1 MVAVVTGAGLGL
13 QNGSLAA
20 LGAPGQLGAA
30 AFGRGGE
37 RVYVNAGNGNLIL
50 QHQDEFLAGGLPLG
64 LIRTYNSQGQ
74 GGDAGNW
81 RLGYSRQVTGLQGAL
96 NTAGSSVH
104 RIAEDGS
111 DTLYAYDAGR
121 GLYVSQRSDGGADDT
136 LRGDAQG
143 WTWTDGASQAQER
156 YDAGGRLQQTRDRDG
171 QTVDV
176 GYDGAGR
183 IVSLK
188 RSGGEA
194 LFVDYDAQGQLS
206 QLRTVYLKDGQSQTL
221 TRTRYGYDAQGRL
234 SSVATDLTPDDNSV
248 ADGQVYTTR
257 YLYDGASRRV
267 ASLQQSDGSRLDFTY
282 VLVGSDYRIQTVS
295 DVRDGQTLTTRFDY
309 DAGGGRTTVT
319 DAANQATQLEY
330 DNGQLRRVAG
340 GGVEQRYNYDSHA
353 RVSDVTDGRGQSSH
367 YDYDAAGNRVGARDA
382 QQRQTSRRYNAQNQL
397 ISETVAGV
405 GTSRLIYDASGLHLR
420 FSVSAEGRV
429 VEHRYDA
436 QGREVSRLAYQGGI
450 AGADD
455 NTAAADLQAWAAK
468 QDPARTERLDTAY
481 DLRGLAAQTTR
492 YATLDAQG
500 NGVADGR
507 QVITRYVYDAAGNL
521 LQQLDGSGAAR
532 ASYLYDGLN
541 RVLRSV
547 DGNNVATVTVYND
560 AQRQTRVSLSNG
572 LTTVSSY
579 DAAGQLIGALQQDAG
594 GALGTASTQYNAQG
608 LPVKLT
614 DANGAVTYLVYDG
627 LGRKVGQV
635 DNEGGLTEWRY
646 NGNGQVTATLRY
658 ANRAKLAA
666 LAGDPTT
673 LQLADLRPAADPAGD
688 RVDYRLYDSLGRLVQ
703 TIDAEGG
710 VTRNQYDA
718 ADRLRASTRYA
729 NRLSADRLA
738 ALAQASG
745 EPNPDDAANQ
755 PAADAAN
762 DRVGRAFYDADGLL
776 VGQLDGEGY
785 LTETRYDG
793 AGHAVDTLRY
803 AARANA
809 GDTLAAIRPAAGAA
823 DQRTRALYDGEGR
836 VVGQVD
842 AEGYLSETVYDG
854 QGRVAQTLRY
864 AQRANPGDSLAQLRP
879 AADRNDRKTLRQYD
893 GAGQLIREETQP
905 GGLVT
910 TYQYDAQG
918 HLTATTRSAG
928 ADSRSQLS
936 RYDSQ
941 GRAIQTLGGEGAQAL
956 AALGD
961 AATAAQIDAVWSRW
975 GTRHYYNAGGQR
987 TASLSP
993 DGQGGAGR
1001 RTLYYYD
1008 GAGRLSHTLNSLG
1021 EVSEIRYNAFGEAI
1035 DSRRYAT
1042 RLSAE
1047 QLARLN
1053 GGARNDLGTLV
1064 SGVQTAADSVETSQY
1079 NRLGQRVAAGDSLSA
1094 ERERWDYNAFGDA
1107 IGHRLRRDAN
1117 RSALQRTAYDR
1128 RGQAVGQTADAEGLA
1143 LQTQARYDAFGRLTD
1158 SIDANGNPRH
1168 IDYDK
1173 LGRQLAVRDPQGGS
1187 QTTAYDAFGRA
1198 LSHTDA
1204 LGHVTATVYDDAAGT
1219 VTVTQPGGIQTV
1231 SQQNGYGETVKL
1243 IDPRGNATTY
1253 QYNRDGQLLS
1263 TTTPAGTTSSGY
1275 DSAGQ
1280 LAISTDIRGVKTVYQ
1295 YDAAGRAL
1303 SRTVDPD
1310 GLKLITQT
1318 TYDAQGRALRQT
1330 EPGGRVTESRYD
1342 ANGRLQAVIVD
1353 PDGLKLT
1360 TAYDYDA
1367 QGQKVRVT
1375 EAANTA
1381 QAKVTEYEY
1390 DGAGRR
1396 IRETDDPAGLK
1407 QTTRY
1412 SYDGNGNVTAKTDAA
1427 GNVTRYVYDGN
1438 DRLRYSIDPL
1448 GQMTEQRYDAAGN
1461 VTDTVRYA
1469 TAIKLDGLDQALKAS
1484 DLTAR
1489 LKPSAQDQTTRTV
1502 YDAAGRPS
1510 FSVDA
1515 QGYVTERKYD
1525 AAGNVTDTVRY
1536 AKPVIGNLVGS
1547 PNAVNGDWLFPY
1559 SVATVPAAQA
1569 GFKTGGSAILQSD
1582 RDSYASGMIAVKAG
1596 ETYSFEMDVIR
1607 GGTDDGRTPAPF
1619 GIGFQY
1625 STDGVNYADSWVAAT
1640 YSDASQTGAQH
1651 LQARLT
1657 IPDGIKGARI
1667 WLQINAKN
1675 TQTNRWYAQNVEV
1688 RKLGD
1693 NAANPLP
1700 AQLDEAAVRQ
1710 RLLTSAQDQTT
1721 HNDYDNAGRLTAVSK
1736 NGIQTVRYELD
1747 AYGNRIKEWDGNNH
1761 LTTREFD
1768 TLGRVHKETH
1778 GEGDATVTD
1787 YDAFG
1792 NAVKITDPRGN
1803 AGYFYFDALGR
1814 RILQVDPEGG
1824 ATRTD
1829 YDALGNARAVTRYAN
1844 AVDPSTLQIGV
1855 LPTVAADA
1863 KRDAVSRIEH
1873 DALGRQTKITDAE
1886 GGVESMTYD
1895 AFGNKATYTNQLG
1908 AVFSYDYDAAGH
1920 VLKETGR
1927 DGATVLSVKRFEYDA
1942 FGNRTLQVEAEGQP
1956 EQRRTSYGYDSL
1968 NRLVSQRGDVVHTYT
1983 LTGADLKPLE
1993 ADVAP
1998 TETRRYD
2005 AAGNLVE
2012 FIDANGNVTRTAY
2025 DSQNRKVRERN
2036 GDGYVTTWAYDG
2048 AGNVTEQRVYAT
2060 AVGLPADGGAPQPAD
2075 GNCRVT
2081 KFEYDNNNRLKRTIV
2096 PNQQVIALHRQPGDD
2111 NGAKSNYD
2119 ILTSDLVTSR
2129 DYDANGNVIR
2139 ETDANGNLAQVRD
2152 KANRSVHRYYDKA
2165 GRKLLEVDAAG
2176 YAMAWDYNSA
2186 GKPLRETRYAA
2197 AIGAPADSDTLD
2209 AVKAR
2214 LKTDAQDRIS
2224 EFDYDL
2230 LGRVKEERRLNVA
2243 YYQQDDFKGA
2253 AKDDAIQQTLQTGAV
2268 RTQYHYNALG
2278 GVDRKTDAKGGVT
2291 DMVYDK
2297 LGREIH
2303 REEAVFANQTGQMV
2317 RPTTDTAYNGLG
2329 QATQVRRAG
2338 VDGVFSETHYAAGGR
2353 VDWTKDAEGN
2363 ATYYDYDAVGNI
2375 SRTRRDRKEAAGG
2388 QDVTLYA
2395 YTAAK
2400 QQSVKQDAGS
2410 GLYFETRYNAW
2421 GQVTNKR
2428 TSLNRQGDWQEF
2440 SEYDG
2445 AGRLTRGNAG
2455 GVTKLYG
2462 YDANGNAT
2470 MTVESGADSQDLLR
2484 SQDLQTVLNR
2494 LSDTQ
2499 GANYQQYLN
2508 DYRLKLD
2515 EYDARNQ
2522 HVATYQPRIANA
2534 TDSQSVQVK
2543 AWEVAKPLTGNGDV
2557 VTVGAVPVR
2566 NGGTANPAGGGGI
2579 YFSQFGSAQYSAVFT
2594 KSGMAAGGY
2603 WQAFYYSQIKI
2614 SGSFNG
2620 LIPGQ
2625 RYSVRITFSADMYG
2639 MGGLAS
2645 TGWQSLVRNIDMVVG
2660 AKGFECFI
2668 DTPGAVVYQG
2678 PGVTRDSKSFV
2689 SVELFESDSNRLVSS
2704 SQTGNVLA
2712 REFGTRGWGSS
2723 ISVPPRLYFSDQPV
2737 SANRFLLL
2745 TRPSGSNAGWSVA
2758 VVPPMKV
2765 NGQNTAG
2772 WFAYDWSGMARGN
2785 YEYRYL
2791 ALDAAGNVKNSGQ
2804 GQMALNDS
2812 APSVTPVRDAN
2823 GQFRS
2828 AESTFMLE
2836 DGTISFYGVD
2846 PSAVQAN
2853 IRFRRKGG
2861 EWGQVFKF
2869 DRPSPLLEG
2878 GRFILDP
2885 KQYAL
2890 DSGVEYEYQVE
2901 FLSGGWQDFG
2911 IIGRVPKPK
2920 WVLLSPETLN
2930 EIVGSFKLGEPQ
2942 SVTQPTPWS
2951 SQTQIVHL
2959 SNQSALAAS
2968 GVVRYRLAG
2977 SQGDYITKA
2986 LTKSGDGPG
2995 RFDWDTGENGAPAGN
3010 YEFEYQIFDAG
3021 GALINRLLGQMAL
3034 GSNQDVKLDRNSG
3047 LILPLGVE
3055 FDPKQPSAARLDLSY
3070 RAKGGNGDWLQTQIP
3085 RNAAGTFLLNVDNWK
3100 EGDYEYRFIL
3110 RDAAGAVINGADGSA
3125 LETSGYIHRG
3135 SNSSQVNGQSLQWVV
3150 DKSLYNATVVRRQ
3163 TYNAFGE
3170 VVSETDG
3177 VGNTTVSDYNAAGKL
3192 VAKREAR
3199 LRLRDGDG
3207 NVLKN
3212 ADGSDKLGDEAVTR
3226 YGYDAMGNL
3235 VSTVDANNHENKQRW
3250 LAGSQDGQGKVLRE
3264 RHADGSGKE
3273 MGYDQ
3278 LGNLR
3283 TQTVNGQRQQDYAY
3297 DKLGRLRRLDRAPGA
3312 NGKRGYDEYDYDSA
3326 GQRIAHR
3333 TTSNGSDVLT
3343 DITRYDSLGRVLD
3356 TVSAA
3361 TRHTSYS
3368 YVWDTQLKGAGG
3380 IVVGGWR
3387 MTTTN
3392 ANQMTMQDAT
3402 SLFGLKAE
3410 HRDLSGRVT
3419 QYQYNNAGQL
3429 ATQSSSNGQNIVYTY
3444 YGNGNLQGIEDR
3456 AAHQYTLY
3464 GYDDDG
3470 RKTYEAYANG
3480 PNRNSLTFYQQS
3492 TLRYDERGR
3501 VIEIKDPRFL
3511 SRYQYDAVGNRQ
3523 RVYSVYQD
3531 GKDGSRQVQDNWYD
3545 YDAMNRF
3552 TLSQGSRDASG
3563 NLARGSR
3570 GVSVEY
3576 DGFGQRAKVTNGS
3589 DGTVET
3595 YSYTA
3600 DGYLVDTQ
3608 INGKTAFHRDND
3620 LLGRVTDS
3628 ASYDWKNGDGGSKAS
3643 QTHTDYDGDGKI
3655 ARQVADGATTTYDL
3669 MNDGTVKTTTQVSK
3683 GTTTTTYYGYEW
3695 WDDAKQ
3701 STITAQP
3708 YNKDAPGWQP
3718 GISHLT
3724 YDVNGHLKEAID
3736 EKGQRSLRYVNDA
3749 QGVVIRREEIDKQS
3763 VYKKQDYYYVDG
3775 KQVGA
3780 VGNDG
3785 PSRVDFAQAL
3795 AQTSL
3800 GNKKDQYRFGVAVS
3814 SADFDQNYEPIGPNY
3829 PAQAPGSV
3837 TAREGDTLQVIAANL
3852 WGDRALWYLL
3862 ADANG
3867 LQGTE
3872 ALKAGQ
3878 VLRVPNKVTNFHNN
3892 SGTYRVY
3899 SPGEAIGDV
3908 TPTLPEPPPPP
3919 PPPGGGGCGGFGMIL
3934 VAVVAVVAVVFTAG
3948 ALAPLLAPT
3957 LVSTAGVMA
3966 SGMAVLTSASTLGAL
3981 AAAGIAG
3988 AVGSIVSQGVAMA
4001 MGMQDK
4007 FSWGQVGMSALTTAA
4022 TAGVGGAM
4030 KSPAVVEAFK
4040 GMGAAA
4046 PYAQAAVANVA
4057 SQGIA
4062 MVSGQQKSFSWTSVA
4077 ASVAAQGIRNSDWG
4091 RSLSASTENGLAS
4104 MGASKDFAQAFSNM
4118 PLNYVQA
4125 AVGSFGSG
4133 LRGEQ
4138 AWGSAFMQSG
4148 AQAVGDYGAYQEF
4161 ADAKLGLFDGA
4172 WSEGGYARAL
4182 AHMGVGALGSAWM
4195 GKDAWAGA
4203 IGAGASSLTTTWMA
4217 DSLGLEGDA
4226 ADRILP
4232 QLSRL
4237 PGAALAEMTGL
4248 DAMTAAGAGQN
4259 AAENNYLTHRQA
4271 NGLIAALKR
4280 AQTPAEK
4287 NALLRLAQQVDR
4299 SQKLTGQETEAQLDS
4314 IAAGA
4319 DILKREGWRLGH
4331 ESGFTTVSNAL
4342 LNLGESD
4349 WRQYKV
4355 GARQFQKNT
4364 GYAPLPYN
4372 DKALIDVH
4380 WDVDAVMAARAL
4392 PKLAAGLAEGISAAR
4407 SLGVRGLVAKLE
4419 SVGSWEEAA
4428 KYGLCFA
4435 GGTLIHTR
4443 DGLKPIEK
4451 IVVGDWVLSQPEFKG
4466 TQAYRQV
4473 ARTVD
4478 FADKEILRLVIR
4490 TNSSSQET
4498 LLCTRNHPFWVS
4510 GCGWLAAEQMQLGD
4524 VLELA
4529 DGGEAVLLQVEA
4541 EEQRQHVYNFEVDGF
4556 HTYYVGK
4563 SGVWVHNTNCAE
4575 KVPSSRSTGLDRFVP
4590 VGVFSEAPGLSSRSS
4605 NAADALSRKLG
4616 ALEKAQ
4622 ADAAR
4627 LVETGDGRVIYYGRE
4642 IPARTDG
4649 PTRGASLV
4657 TEYDNFSGRL
4667 RQYYES
4673 YDHQGSP
4680 IRVHPKMIDGLPVD
4694 SLHYP
4699 PTGKELGR

>member
-1042 RLSAE
+1042 RLSAD

-2012 FIDANGNVTRTAY
+2012 FIDAGGNVTRSAY

-2060 AVGLPADGGAPQPAD
+2060 PVGLPADGGAPQPAD
-2075 GNCRVT
+2075 GNGRVT

-2096 PNQQVIALHRQPGDD
+2096 PDQTVGLRNADTG
-2111 NGAKSNYD
+2111 NYD
-2119 ILTSDLVTSR
+2119 IRVRDLVTSHG
-2129 DYDANGNVIR
+2129 YDANGNVVK
-2139 ETDANGNLAQVRD
+2139 ETDARGN
-2152 KANRSVHRYYDKA
+2152 SVCRWFDRA

-2176 YAMAWDYNSA
+2176 YAVAWDYNSA
-2186 GKPLRETRYAA
+2186 GKPIRETHYAA
-2197 AIGAPADSDTLD
+2197 AVGVPADSDTLD
-2209 AVKAR
+2209 MVRAK
-2214 LKTDAQDRIS
+2214 LKPNAGDDRIS
-2224 EFDYDL
+2224 EFDYDRM
-2230 LGRVKEERRLNVA
+2230 GRVAEERRLNA
-2243 YYQQDDFKGA
+2243 QLSADDGVS
-2253 AKDDAIQQTLQTGAV
+2253 DARGTV
-2268 RTQYHYNALG
+2268 RTQYHYNQMGL
-2278 GVDRKTDAKGGVT
+2278 VDQKTDAKNGVT
-2291 DMVYDK
+2291 DIGYDK
-2297 LGREIH
+2297 LGRETH
-2303 REEAVFANQTGQMV
+2303 REEAAFANQAGQMV
-2317 RPTTDTAYNGLG
+2317 RPATDTGYNGLG
-2329 QATQVRRAG
+2329 QATQVRKAG
-2338 VDGVFSETHYAAGGR
+2338 VDGVFSETHYGAGGR
-2353 VDWTKDAEGN
+2353 ADWTKDAEGN
-2363 ATYYDYDAVGNI
+2363 VTWYDYDAVGNV

-2400 QQSVKQDAGS
+2400 QQSVKQDVGS
-2410 GLYFETRYNAW
+2410 GLVSETRYNAW

-2455 GVTKLYG
+2455 GVTKLYS

-2470 MTVESGADSQDLLR
+2470 LTIESGGESGDELRGMSLDQAMALVAKRTDSKAPMDNLR
-2484 SQDLQTVLNR
+2484 LTV
-2494 LSDTQ
+2494 SD
-2499 GANYQQYLN
+2499 
-2508 DYRLKLD
+2508 
-2515 EYDARNQ
+2515 YDARNQ
-2522 HVATYQPRIANA
+2522 HIATYQPTMVNA
-2534 TDSQSVQVK
+2534 RQTSQVQVEP
-2543 AWEVAKPLTGNGDV
+2543 WISTKPQTGMGDV
-2557 VTVGAVPVR
+2557 VTVGPIAQKGGVETNPLQGGSVDWTLPFNGSITLTPNVSVYWLDYSSVGNRYNAFFNGVTVNLNLPYMRGYDAGEYEVEVSVSNGNVVR
-2566 NGGTANPAGGGGI
+2566 SNSVRYPYDSGGGVKVVDVGTGSFMLKGKNPPTDIQSTSFSVNIYKYIGTGQRVKLFGGGGVLPA
-2579 YFSQFGSAQYSAVFT
+2579 GSLTYSTTEDA
-2594 KSGMAAGGY
+2594 SGPSASIAT
-2603 WQAFYYSQIKI
+2603 
-2614 SGSFNG
+2614 SFNNRQ
-2620 LIPGQ
+2620 IHFKNQPQ
-2625 RYSVRITFSADMYG
+2625 Q
-2639 MGGLAS
+2639 S
-2645 TGWQSLVRNIDMVVG
+2645 T
-2660 AKGFECFI
+2660 
-2668 DTPGAVVYQG
+2668 
-2678 PGVTRDSKSFV
+2678 
-2689 SVELFESDSNRLVSS
+2689 RL
-2704 SQTGNVLA
+2704 
-2712 REFGTRGWGSS
+2712 
-2723 ISVPPRLYFSDQPV
+2723 
-2737 SANRFLLL
+2737 LLL
-2745 TRPSGSNAGWSVA
+2745 TRPAGSNAGWRIQN
-2758 VVPPMKV
+2758 VPAMA
-2765 NGQNTAG
+2765 QN
-2772 WFAYDWSGMARGN
+2772 WFALDWSGMARGN
-2785 YEYRYL
+2785 YEFRYF
-2791 ALDAAGNVKNSGQ
+2791 ALDGNGKVWNAQQGNMVLNDGSPSISQSGAAVDKAFMYADNGGWGNGWINVTGQ
-2804 GQMALNDS
+2804 GETATHAS
-2812 APSVTPVRDAN
+2812 
-2823 GQFRS
+2823 
-2828 AESTFMLE
+2828 
-2836 DGTISFYGVD
+2836 
-2846 PSAVQAN
+2846 
-2853 IRFRRKGG
+2853 IRFRSVPGG
-2861 EWGQVFKF
+2861 AWSGLSNLNPATSNGPLNGWFQF
-2869 DRPSPLLEG
+2869 DPANFGLKPG
-2878 GRFILDP
+2878 TT
-2885 KQYAL
+2885 
-2890 DSGVEYEYQVE
+2890 YEYDLTSFDANNQQVKKVIGSFRPGE
-2901 FLSGGWQDFG
+2901 PGSLAQPVPWQDQ
-2911 IIGRVPKPK
+2911 
-2920 WVLLSPETLN
+2920 
-2930 EIVGSFKLGEPQ
+2930 PQ
-2942 SVTQPTPWS
+2942 V
-2951 SQTQIVHL
+2951 VHIR
-2959 SNQSALAAS
+2959 NQNLAAVS
-2968 GVVRYRLAG
+2968 GKVRYRVAG
-2977 SQGDYITKA
+2977 SNGAYSETA
-2986 LTKSGDGPG
+2986 LTRNPDGA
-2995 RFDWDTGENGAPAGN
+2995 FDWHCEDLASSMAGPTA
-3010 YEFEYQIFDAG
+3010 YEFEYQVFDSNGLMLNRAAG
-3021 GALINRLLGQMAL
+3021 KITLGGGGVTLNPGDLQ
-3034 GSNQDVKLDRNSG
+3034 G
-3047 LILPLGVE
+3047 LALPLSVT
-3055 FDPKQPSAARLDLSY
+3055 FTPPQPNAATLNLSY
-3070 RAKGGNGDWLQTQIP
+3070 RIKGSNGAWQSAALS
-3085 RNAAGTFLLNVDNWK
+3085 RNPQGGFQFNVDSLAA
-3100 EGDYEYRFIL
+3100 GDYEYRYQL
-3110 RDAAGAVINGADGSA
+3110 RDASGALLNNADGSA
-3125 LETSGYIHRG
+3125 IDVAGYLHRG
-3135 SNSSQVNGQSLQWVV
+3135 GPNDPTTAGVLNWVLLGVSNH
-3150 DKSLYNATVVRRQ
+3150 DATVTRGQ
-3163 TYNAFGE
+3163 HYNAFGE
-3170 VVSETDG
+3170 VDSETDG
-3177 VGNTTVSDYNAAGKL
+3177 MGDVTQYRYSTTGKL
-3192 VAKREAR
+3192 LAKQDPKVSATGE
-3199 LRLRDGDG
+3199 DG
-3207 NVLKN
+3207 K
-3212 ADGSDKLGDEAVTR
+3212 AVDITPLTQYR
-3226 YGYDAMGNL
+3226 YDAMGNA
-3235 VSTVDANNHENKQRW
+3235 VATIDANGHVNRQSW
-3250 LAGSQDGQGKVLRE
+3250 LAGSQDGQGKVQNE
-3264 RHADGSGKE
+3264 WHADGGGKS
-3273 MGYDQ
+3273 MRYDAQ
-3278 LGNLR
+3278 GNLR
-3283 TQTVNGQRQQDYAY
+3283 SSLDEVNRSTTYSY
-3297 DKLGRLRRLDRAPGA
+3297 DKLGRLKRIDRAG
-3312 NGKRGYDEYDYDSA
+3312 GGYDEYDYDSA
-3326 GQRIAHR
+3326 GQRVAHR
-3333 TTSNGSDVLT
+3333 TTADGKTVLADT
-3343 DITRYDSLGRVLD
+3343 TRYDSLGRVLA

-3361 TRHTSYS
+3361 QRATSYS
-3368 YVWDTQLKGAGG
+3368 YLWDATFKGAGG
-3380 IVVGGWR
+3380 TVVGGWR
-3387 MTTTN
+3387 TSTTD
-3392 ANQMTMQDAT
+3392 ANGRTMVDDA
-3402 SLFGLKAE
+3402 SLFGLKLR
-3410 HRDLSGRVT
+3410 HVDLGNHTFTYAYS
-3419 QYQYNNAGQL
+3419 NAGQL
-3429 ATQSSSNGQNIVYTY
+3429 YLQTGSTGQNIHYTY
-3444 YGNGNLQGIEDR
+3444 YGNGYQKSLEDS
-3456 AAHQYTLY
+3456 ATNSYTLY
-3464 GYDDDG
+3464 EYDKDG
-3470 RKTYEAYANG
+3470 RKTFEGYTTL
-3480 PNRNSLTFYQQS
+3480 SQQS
-3492 TLRYDERGR
+3492 QQVYQYADIQYDALGR
-3501 VIEIKDPRFL
+3501 VTQIHDPKFL
-3511 SRYQYDAVGNRQ
+3511 TRYEYDAVGNRR
-3523 RVYSVYQD
+3523 RVYAEYRD
-3531 GKDGSRQVQDNWYD
+3531 GVDGSAQTQDNWYA

-3552 TLSQGSRDASG
+3552 TVSMGKLDNGKIT
-3563 NLARGSR
+3563 RGPAGGD
-3570 GVSVEY
+3570 GVEVLY
-3576 DGFGQRAKVTNGS
+3576 DQAGQRKQVTNAK
-3589 DGTVET
+3589 DGTVEQ
-3595 YSYTA
+3595 YQYT
-3600 DGYLVDTQ
+3600 DSGFLTDTT
-3608 INGKTAFHRDND
+3608 INGKLATRRSND
-3620 LLGRVTDS
+3620 LLGRAIGYATYRWD
-3628 ASYDWKNGDGGSKAS
+3628 GDGGQKSSVSSVYDADSKLAS
-3643 QTHTDYDGDGKI
+3643 Q
-3655 ARQVADGATTTYDL
+3655 QADGSATTFNL
-3669 MNDGTVKTTTQVSK
+3669 MADGTLDNTVQRS
-3683 GTTTTTYYGYEW
+3683 GDTTTTTYYGYEW
-3695 WDDAKQ
+3695 WDEAKQ

-3708 YNKDAPGWQP
+3708 YNPNAPGWKQ
-3718 GISHLT
+3718 GYSHLT

-3736 EKGQRSLRYVNDA
+3736 EQGQRSLRYVNNA
-3749 QGVVIRREEIDKQS
+3749 QGLVLKREEVDRS
-3763 VYKKQDYYYVDG
+3763 TTYKKQDYYYLDG

-3785 PSRVDFAQAL
+3785 PSRVDYAKSL
-3795 AQTSL
+3795 AQGDL
-3800 GNKKDQYRFGVAVS
+3800 GNRKDSYRNGAPVS

-3829 PAQAPGSV
+3829 PAQAPGTV
-3837 TAREGDTLQVIAANL
+3837 TARDGDTLQVIAANL
-3852 WGDRALWYLL
+3852 WGDKSLWYLL

-3867 LQGTE
+3867 LTGAE

-3878 VLRVPNKVTNFHNN
+3878 VLRVPNKVTNLHNN

-3899 SPGEAIGDV
+3899 NPGEAIGDV

-3934 VAVVAVVAVVFTAG
+3934 VAVIAVVAVVMTAG
-3948 ALAPLLAPT
+3948 AA
-3957 LVSTAGVMA
+3957 
-3966 SGMAVLTSASTLGAL
+3966 AVALGAVTTATGPLTL
-3981 AAAGIAG
+3981 AAASLGEIASAGAAVLAGGTAMGVTVGLGTASLIGVAAAAG
-3988 AVGSIVSQGVAMA
+3988 AVGSIVSQGVAMS
-4001 MGMQDK
+4001 MGMQSK
-4007 FSWGQVGMSALTTAA
+4007 FSWSQVGLSAFSTAA
-4022 TAGVGGAM
+4022 TAGLAGGGGALSGTGM
-4030 KSPAVVEAFK
+4030 SQTVARTMAVNAATQ
-4040 GMGAAA
+4040 GM
-4046 PYAQAAVANVA
+4046 
-4057 SQGIA
+4057 A
-4062 MVSGQQKSFSWTSVA
+4062 MATGMQKSFSWISVA
-4077 ASVAAQGIRNSDWG
+4077 ASGVAAWATSGIKSDANTDPFANIGYGMMRGMAGGTIQSVLGDDHRPNWG
-4091 RSLSASTENGLAS
+4091 NLA
-4104 MGASKDFAQAFSNM
+4104 AN
-4118 PLNYVQA
+4118 
-4125 AVGSFGSG
+4125 SFGS
-4133 LRGEQ
+4133 
-4138 AWGSAFMQSG
+4138 
-4148 AQAVGDYGAYQEF
+4148 AVGDEIVRVPIR
-4161 ADAKLGLFDGA
+4161 
-4172 WSEGGYARAL
+4172 S
-4182 AHMGVGALGSAWM
+4182 
-4195 GKDAWAGA
+4195 
-4203 IGAGASSLTTTWMA
+4203 
-4217 DSLGLEGDA
+4217 
-4226 ADRILP
+4226 
-4232 QLSRL
+4232 
-4237 PGAALAEMTGL
+4237 
-4248 DAMTAAGAGQN
+4248 
-4259 AAENNYLTHRQA
+4259 
-4271 NGLIAALKR
+4271 NGL
-4280 AQTPAEK
+4280 Q
-4287 NALLRLAQQVDR
+4287 
-4299 SQKLTGQETEAQLDS
+4299 LTDDPF
-4314 IAAGA
+4314 I
-4319 DILKREGWRLGH
+4319 REG
-4331 ESGFTTVSNAL
+4331 F
-4342 LNLGESD
+4342 
-4349 WRQYKV
+4349 
-4355 GARQFQKNT
+4355 AR
-4364 GYAPLPYN
+4364 
-4372 DKALIDVH
+4372 
-4380 WDVDAVMAARAL
+4380 MA
-4392 PKLAAGLAEGISAAR
+4392 
-4407 SLGVRGLVAKLE
+4407 
-4419 SVGSWEEAA
+4419 SV
-4428 KYGLCFA
+4428 
-4435 GGTLIHTR
+4435 
-4443 DGLKPIEK
+4443 
-4451 IVVGDWVLSQPEFKG
+4451 V
-4466 TQAYRQV
+4466 
-4473 ARTVD
+4473 
-4478 FADKEILRLVIR
+4478 
-4490 TNSSSQET
+4490 
-4498 LLCTRNHPFWVS
+4498 
-4510 GCGWLAAEQMQLGD
+4510 
-4524 VLELA
+4524 
-4529 DGGEAVLLQVEA
+4529 DGGEGA
-4541 EEQRQHVYNFEVDGF
+4541 
-4556 HTYYVGK
+4556 
-4563 SGVWVHNTNCAE
+4563 SGTAIYRESGYGE
-4575 KVPSSRSTGLDRFVP
+4575 KVESDGGEDGQYLGNANSGRSVD
-4590 VGVFSEAPGLSSRSS
+4590 
-4605 NAADALSRKLG
+4605 LG
-4616 ALEKAQ
+4616 
-4622 ADAAR
+4622 
-4627 LVETGDGRVIYYGRE
+4627 GGRVKLPNGHIVRPSVE
-4642 IPARTDG
+4642 DLTDL
-4649 PTRGASLV
+4649 AI
-4657 TEYDNFSGRL
+4657 
-4667 RQYYES
+4667 ES
-4673 YDHQGSP
+4673 NGQVLY
-4680 IRVHPKMIDGLPVD
+4680 RNKDGLPVYAGRGGDIFNGLSRETPYVVPGVPEWASPKDGIITYVFD
-4694 SLHYP
+4694 SSGKPFWRNSDAVMSIPAPYARPSLASLEADALGSGVRDGVESLPGNVLNSVSDLMNGRVKFDGLLTSMYQNSLVGMLGAMADENYYLAGQRLVGTTSGMVMSYAGGAGLGVLKQGYAGALSRLDAMAPDVTLSPFIPELSRGQGISIKYGGLAGSTDSFNYTVKNLPADLVEDYQGVYGYVPVNGSQFAP
-4699 PTGKELGR
+4699 PKWPVDWTSPEQVAAARSVRLEYHQGLADEAALVSKMRTDGVAEESIAREIVDVRNQTRMSKYSAEQLPILYERNMMKYGSQYGPTYESLLAKYGSPQGVISAGTRSNLSMDILTGIARVNP